1 MGFAILLRSVT
12 AAAMLALPCADA
24 LAQAYPSHA
33 TRIIV
38 TNPPG
43 GTVDILART
52 AADELAKAFGQ
63 PFVVENRPGANGNI
77 GADLLAKSAP
87 DGYTLM
93 VGPPGPFA
101 INPSLFAKLS
111 YNPATDLA
119 PVTLLA
125 VAPLVLVV
133 NPGVPANNLQEL
145 LAWMKK
151 EGSPSYASQGPA
163 STGQLAMELL
173 KAMAGVNATHVPYKG
188 SAPAI
193 TDLIAGHVKLAFDNT
208 TSSLPHV
215 RRGALRAIAV
225 AEKKRLAAAP
235 EIPTVDEQG
244 LKGFEATPWFGMAAR
259 AGTPKEIVEKISAEV
274 GKAFRRSDVEK
285 KFFDLGVEL
294 RPNTPEEFAAYIRSE
309 TEKWARII
317 RASGA
322 KLD

>member
-101 INPSLFAKLS
+101 INPSLFANLS

-208 TSSLPHV
+208 TSSRPPV

-225 AEKKRLAAAP
+225 AEKKRLAAVPADSRSCRTCRRCARRAFP
-235 EIPTVDEQG
+235 ISIRSPG
-244 LKGFEATPWFGMAAR
+244 SASSPPAAR
-259 AGTPKEIVEKISAEV
+259 RARSCKKSRRMSRRCFRMRNSAS
-274 GKAFRRSDVEK
+274 A
-285 KFFDLGVEL
+285 
-294 RPNTPEEFAAYIRSE
+294 I
-309 TEKWARII
+309 
-317 RASGA
+317 
-322 KLD
+322 